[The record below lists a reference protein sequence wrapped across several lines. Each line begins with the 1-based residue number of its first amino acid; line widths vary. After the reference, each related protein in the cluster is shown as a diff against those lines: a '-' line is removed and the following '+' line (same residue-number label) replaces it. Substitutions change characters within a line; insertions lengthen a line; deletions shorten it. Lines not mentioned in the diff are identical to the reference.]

1 MAAVTVR
8 VDVPLVPST
17 IDDGE
22 SVAVSPGADA
32 VRATVPVN
40 VATLATVIIEVPEL
54 PGDSDR
60 LVGLATT
67 VKLGGVIVTGT
78 WTV

>member
-1 MAAVTVR
+1 M
-8 VDVPLVPST
+8 PLVPSA
-17 IDDGE
+17 IDVGE

-32 VRATVPVN
+32 VRVTVPVN

-54 PGDSDR
+54 PGASDR

-67 VKLGGVIVTGT
+67 VKPGGVIVTGT